1 MVVMTKDRYKAIGI
15 FSFKK
20 KPGMVV
26 HACNPITGAA
36 EAEDGGQPRQQNVL
50 P

>member
-1 MVVMTKDRYKAIGI
+1 MAKDRYKAKGI
-15 FSFKK
+15 FCEKNILT
-20 KPGMVV
+20 GMVV
-26 HACNPITGAA
+26 YACNPITGAA